1 MVEQRQR
8 LWELENLI
16 ANLGTREETV
26 TDEAFEERL
35 KQAEREG
42 HGYSTPSLH
51 RITAGQGEDGGE
63 GRLEYEQNSKKEN
76 QTWEEA
82 KAKEPR

>member
-35 KQAEREG
+35 KQAEREVMEL
-42 HGYSTPSLH
+42 LH
-51 RITAGQGEDGGE
+51 EAQKSKGE
-63 GRLEYEQNSKKEN
+63 L
-76 QTWEEA
+76 T
-82 KAKEPR
+82 